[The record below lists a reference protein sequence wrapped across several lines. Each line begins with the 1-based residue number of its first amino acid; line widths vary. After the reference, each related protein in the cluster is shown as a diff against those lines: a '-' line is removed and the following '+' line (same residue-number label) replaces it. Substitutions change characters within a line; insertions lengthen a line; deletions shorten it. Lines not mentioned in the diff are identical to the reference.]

1 MTSNSNDVE
10 AIRALVEATSAA
22 IRAKDVDRA
31 LEPYTDDAL
40 FFDLAPPL
48 QTTGPNREATKT
60 WFDTWRGDI
69 EHEVTDLDIAVCG
82 DLALAHA
89 INRIGGTKKD
99 GEKVSTWVRMTL
111 GLRKEGGAWR
121 VMHEHVSVPFYMDGS
136 LRAAV
141 DLKP

>member
-1 MTSNSNDVE
+1 MNTRTNDVE
-10 AIRALVEATSAA
+10 EIRALVEATSAA

-31 LEPYTDDAL
+31 LEPYTEDAL

-48 QTTGPNREATKT
+48 ETVGPNREATQH
-60 WFDTWRGDI
+60 WFDTWRGEI
-69 EHEVTDLDIAVCG
+69 EHEVTKLDIAVAG

-89 INRIGGTKKD
+89 INRIGGTKTT

-121 VMHEHVSVPFYMDGS
+121 VMHEHVSVPFHMDGS
-136 LRAAV
+136 YRAAV
-141 DLKP
+141 DLEP

>member
-1 MTSNSNDVE
+1 MNTSSNDVE
-10 AIRALVEATSAA
+10 EIRALVDATSAA
-22 IRAKDVDRA
+22 IRAKNVERA
-31 LEPYTDDAL
+31 LEPYTEDAL

-48 QTTGPNREATKT
+48 ETVGPNRDMTKA

-69 EHEVTDLDIAVCG
+69 EHEVTDLDIAVSG

-89 INRIGGTKKD
+89 INRIGGTKID
-99 GEKVSTWVRMTL
+99 GTKVSTWVRMTL

-141 DLKP
+141 DLEP

>member
-1 MTSNSNDVE
+1 MNTKSNDVE
-10 AIRALVEATSAA
+10 EIRALVEATSAA

-31 LEPYTDDAL
+31 LEPYTEDAL

-48 QTTGPNREATKT
+48 ETVGPNREATQH

-136 LRAAV
+136 YRAAV

>member
-1 MTSNSNDVE
+1 MSTNSNDVE
-10 AIRALVEATSAA
+10 EIRALVEATSAA

-31 LEPYTDDAL
+31 LEPYTEDAL

-48 QTTGPNREATKT
+48 ETVGPNREATQH
-60 WFDTWRGDI
+60 WFDTWRRDI

-99 GEKVSTWVRMTL
+99 GETVSTWVRMTL

-136 LRAAV
+136 YRAAV